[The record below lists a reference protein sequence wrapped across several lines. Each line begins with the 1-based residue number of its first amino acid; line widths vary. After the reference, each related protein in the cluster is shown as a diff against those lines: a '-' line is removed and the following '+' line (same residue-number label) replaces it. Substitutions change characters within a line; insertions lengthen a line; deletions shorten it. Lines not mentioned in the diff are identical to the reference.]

1 MTGGKKGCN
10 AKTFR
15 SQNLFKWNYMS
26 FISTL
31 RQLFGSGST
40 YSVVSFYL
48 LLFFCNHMWR
58 MQNVESANFLS
69 HISVP
74 HPQPSVLIVSY
85 IESAKAA
92 AQFGF
97 YQKAEWKPDDSM
109 IAVAVSTQ
117 LHLLI
122 LYLQFDWCPSG
133 LLSCKYNMLKYNH
146 NLRAYFKNS
155 ILTTG
160 KLTANFCNIEWVWLC
175 CSLQMKYSHLDPE
188 IIFSHFT
195 HQ

>member
-1 MTGGKKGCN
+1 MQKHSDL
-10 AKTFR
+10 KTYL
-15 SQNLFKWNYMS
+15 NETLMS
-26 FISTL
+26 FISTM
-31 RQLFGSGST
+31 RHLFGSGST
-40 YSVVSFYL
+40 YSVVSFTWC
-48 LLFFCNHMWR
+48 FFCNHMWR
-58 MQNVESANFLS
+58 MQNVKSANFLS

-122 LYLQFDWCPSG
+122 LYLQFD
-133 LLSCKYNMLKYNH
+133 
-146 NLRAYFKNS
+146 
-155 ILTTG
+155 
-160 KLTANFCNIEWVWLC
+160 
-175 CSLQMKYSHLDPE
+175 
-188 IIFSHFT
+188 
-195 HQ
+195 

>member
-1 MTGGKKGCN
+1 MKLYVFHFNLET
-10 AKTFR
+10 TFWQWKYIL
-15 SQNLFKWNYMS
+15 SC
-26 FISTL
+26 
-31 RQLFGSGST
+31 
-40 YSVVSFYL
+40 VVL
-48 LLFFCNHMWR
+48 LVVVFCNHMWR

-122 LYLQFDWCPSG
+122 LYLQFD
-133 LLSCKYNMLKYNH
+133 
-146 NLRAYFKNS
+146 
-155 ILTTG
+155 
-160 KLTANFCNIEWVWLC
+160 
-175 CSLQMKYSHLDPE
+175 
-188 IIFSHFT
+188 
-195 HQ
+195 